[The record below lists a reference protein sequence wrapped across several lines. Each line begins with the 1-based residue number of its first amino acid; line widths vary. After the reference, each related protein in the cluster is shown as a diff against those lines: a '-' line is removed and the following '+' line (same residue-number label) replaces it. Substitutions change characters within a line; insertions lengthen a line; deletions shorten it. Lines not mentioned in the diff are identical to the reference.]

1 VEIIPT
7 KKHFFTLPPTLE
19 DGDFAVKEYSVRRT
33 AYIPMKLRTYGHS
46 FKPCEKVK
54 LHWIEAL
61 RKLSESSASHKHMC
75 LRRFDAGYDLSRWW
89 LAATLCVCFAR
100 AFDIAGASSLHAW
113 GGVRAR
119 GGRKIAKRR
128 RGGARQPHRQESGIA
143 EKRAP
148 YQ

>member
-33 AYIPMKLRTYGHS
+33 AFIPMKLRTYGHS
-46 FKPCEKVK
+46 FTPREKVK

-61 RKLSESSASHKHMC
+61 RQLSESSASHKHMC
-75 LRRFDAGYDLSRWW
+75 LRRFDACHDLSRWW

-100 AFDIAGASSLHAW
+100 ALDIAGASSLHAW

-119 GGRKIAKRR
+119 GGQKIAKRR
-128 RGGARQPHRQESGIA
+128 RSGSA
-143 EKRAP
+143 ATDRRA
-148 YQ
+148 